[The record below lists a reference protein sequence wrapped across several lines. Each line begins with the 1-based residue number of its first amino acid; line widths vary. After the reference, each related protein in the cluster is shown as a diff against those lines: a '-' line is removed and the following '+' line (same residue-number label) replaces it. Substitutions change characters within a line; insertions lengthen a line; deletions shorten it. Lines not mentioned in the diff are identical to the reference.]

1 MVAQHATVQ
10 HEDVVDEPAVDTECL
25 CIAPRSAG
33 ERGRLFRR
41 VFAAGGQE
49 YRQEAGPNMSI
60 IWGRSTTGVCD
71 ESTQGTRHHLT
82 YAMLM
87 NLFAGVKKRRD
98 DGQVI

>member
-10 HEDVVDEPAVDTECL
+10 YEDVDDEPAVDTECL

-33 ERGRLFRR
+33 ERGPLRR
-41 VFAAGGQE
+41 VFAARGQE

-82 YAMLM
+82 YAILID
-87 NLFAGVKKRRD
+87 LFAGVKRWRVH
-98 DGQVI
+98 GQVI

>member
-1 MVAQHATVQ
+1 MVAQQ
-10 HEDVVDEPAVDTECL
+10 IINQLEDVSDELVVGSECL

-33 ERGRLFRR
+33 ERGPVRR
-41 VFAAGGQE
+41 VFAARGQE

-87 NLFAGVKKRRD
+87 NLKRWRD

>member
-1 MVAQHATVQ
+1 MVAQQIIVQ
-10 HEDVVDEPAVDTECL
+10 LEDVSDELVVGSECL

-33 ERGRLFRR
+33 ERGPVRR
-41 VFAAGGQE
+41 VFAARGQE

-87 NLFAGVKKRRD
+87 NLFAGVKRWRD